1 MARADPVDENADV
14 LSARS
19 ILGCGLAL
27 GAAVTCA
34 ADQGT
39 TGAGATA
46 IDAGFSDRS
55 PLSVS
60 LKQVAPDLRTDTGFE
75 RIYQLPGEGGLF
87 MRRDGAMS
95 AVFPESVYE
104 WIRVSKYRWR
114 QAAAIPPSTVFI
126 IGDPNDH
133 LPGMKPPAELFGI
146 APPTPPPSAALRP
159 TQEQPLTRPVA
170 GMIDGL
176 VRTGPLPAASAPAAP
191 PERDEGANEPAA
203 EARRSSPPPR
213 DMSSEVFR
221 RERLRDIARRLGPQR
236 GRAG

>member
-1 MARADPVDENADV
+1 MASADPVDENETV
-14 LSARS
+14 FSARS
-19 ILGCGLAL
+19 ILGGWLVAAA
-27 GAAVTCA
+27 GAVCA
-34 ADQGT
+34 ADQVAT
-39 TGAGATA
+39 SSDATA

-75 RIYQLPGEGGLF
+75 RIYQLPGQGNLF
-87 MRRDGAMS
+87 MRRDGAIS

-114 QAAAIPPSTVFI
+114 QAASIPPSTVFI

-146 APPTPPPSAALRP
+146 APASTPPSAALRP
-159 TQEQPLTRPVA
+159 TLEQPRSEAVA
-170 GMIDGL
+170 TSIDTL
-176 VRTGPLPAASAPAAP
+176 VSTGPLPSVSAPALP
-191 PERDEGANEPAA
+191 PEHANTTSGQASPSKA
-203 EARRSSPPPR
+203 SSPPPR

-221 RERLRDIARRLGPQR
+221 RERLRDIARRLGPAR
-236 GRAG
+236 ESEG